1 MQMCQ
6 KKEIILKRNKPNK
19 KMDEMEIKFNDFSA
33 ENETK
38 TSKTNKPKVNCEQNA
53 NSFFRSTQH
62 LSITRNKKKEE
73 KIKDQK
79 RKVKLRKQ
87 NEKNN

>member
-1 MQMCQ
+1 MNILHANVP

-38 TSKTNKPKVNCEQNA
+38 TSKQTN
-53 NSFFRSTQH
+53 
-62 LSITRNKKKEE
+62 
-73 KIKDQK
+73 QK
-79 RKVKLRKQ
+79 
-87 NEKNN
+87 